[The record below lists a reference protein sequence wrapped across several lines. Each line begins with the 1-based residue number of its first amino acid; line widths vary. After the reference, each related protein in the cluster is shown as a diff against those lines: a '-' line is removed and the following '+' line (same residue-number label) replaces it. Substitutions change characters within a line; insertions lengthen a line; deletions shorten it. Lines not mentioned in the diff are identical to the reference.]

1 MSKLFLNSYATTQL
15 MCVFC
20 EGLLPDNAQW
30 CEPCKEYKGVMT
42 IADFQKYYGEE
53 Y

>member
-20 EGLLPDNAQW
+20 EGLLPDNALW